1 MNSDVVLKLGGSL
14 IDCVSN
20 LINKINEHAKKE
32 NRSVL
37 IVPGGAVFA
46 NNIRTFQA
54 TAGIS
59 DEAAHWMAVLAME
72 QYAYYLADRTG
83 ISFSEDLESKNT
95 GVNILLPYQLLHK
108 INSGLDHSW
117 DVTSDTISAWV
128 ARKSGRSLIKVTD
141 VDGIYIDGDLLSQVN
156 AADLI
161 DRDATCVDKGLP
173 SFLVEHNMDCMVVN
187 GKYPSRV
194 LAAMDGD
201 TTVGTLIS
209 G

>member
-14 IDCVSN
+14 IDCVSI
-20 LINKINEHAKKE
+20 LINKIDEHAKGE

-46 NNIRTFQA
+46 NNIRIFQA
-54 TAGIS
+54 ASGIS

-83 ISFSEDLESKNT
+83 ISFSEDLENKNI
-95 GVNILLPYQLLHK
+95 GVNVLLPYQLLRK

-117 DVTSDTISAWV
+117 NVTSDTISAWV
-128 ARKSGRSLIKVTD
+128 AHKIGRRLIKVTD

-156 AADLI
+156 AAELV
-161 DRDATCVDKGLP
+161 DREATCVDKGLP

-187 GKYPSRV
+187 GKYPGCV
-194 LAAMDGD
+194 LAALDGD